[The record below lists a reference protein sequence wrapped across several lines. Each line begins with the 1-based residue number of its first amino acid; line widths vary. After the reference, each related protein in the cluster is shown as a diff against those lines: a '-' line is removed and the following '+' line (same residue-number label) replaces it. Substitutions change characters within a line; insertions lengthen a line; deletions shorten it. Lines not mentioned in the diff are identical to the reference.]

1 MRSRFRKKKKAVKV
15 EVVEFSELT
24 SEEEIER
31 LHLER
36 QVERSFYIAGKAL
49 QRLRDLRLYRN
60 THRSFEE
67 YCRSRF
73 GFERRHPYRLIEAA
87 CVVDNLTL
95 EPKTQ
100 SNKMC
105 PNGTQILP
113 TSERQVRPLTS
124 LEPEQQREVWQEAII
139 EAGERVPPA
148 RIVKDIVQR
157 IRSKNPVPIPFR
169 VGEVCQ
175 IIVKDNPELRG
186 KGGCWCIV
194 RAVDNF
200 SCTVDTFDNDYQL
213 RPEHLKSL
221 EFSAFECERMK
232 ELGARMNDLYELEL
246 EEAALGILNKLA
258 RINRSY
264 LTELEENLLILLEK
278 QYKLR

>member
-1 MRSRFRKKKKAVKV
+1 MNAKKRKKSKTHSDAIGAKKVAATIVD
-15 EVVEFSELT
+15 FSEL
-24 SEEEIER
+24 SPEEESER

-36 QVERSFYIAGKAL
+36 QVERSFYTAGLAL
-49 QRLRDLRLYRN
+49 KQLRDGRYYRS
-60 THRSFEE
+60 THKTFEE
-67 YCRSRF
+67 YCQDRF
-73 GFERRHPYRLIEAA
+73 SYTRRAVNYLIAGAE
-87 CVVDNLTL
+87 VVENLGT
-95 EPKTQ
+95 
-100 SNKMC
+100 
-105 PNGTQILP
+105 NGSQILP
-113 TSERQVRPLTS
+113 TSERQVRPMTS
-124 LEPEQQREVWQEAII
+124 LEPPQQREVWQLAII

-148 RIVKDIVQR
+148 SIVKDIVQR
-157 IRSKNPVPIPFR
+157 IREKNPVPIPFR

-221 EFSAFECERMK
+221 ELTEFECERMK
-232 ELGARMNDLYELEL
+232 ELGARMNDLYEKEL
-246 EEAALGILNKLA
+246 EEAAKGILNKLA
-258 RINRSY
+258 RIDRSY
-264 LTELEENLLILLEK
+264 LTELEEKLLILLEK

>member
-1 MRSRFRKKKKAVKV
+1 MRAHRRRKKKKAVEV
-15 EVVEFSELT
+15 EIIEFSELT
-24 SEEEIER
+24 PEEEIDR

-36 QVERSFYIAGKAL
+36 KVERAFYEAGKAL
-49 QRLRDLRLYRN
+49 AEIRARQLYRS
-60 THRSFEE
+60 THRTFEE
-67 YCRSRF
+67 YARDRF
-73 GFERRHPYRLIEAA
+73 GFSRRHPYYLMDAA
-87 CVVDNLTL
+87 SVVDNLL
-95 EPKTQ
+95 EKCEP
-100 SNKMC
+100 MVH
-105 PNGTQILP
+105 ILP
-113 TSERQVRPLTS
+113 TSERQVRPLTQ
-124 LEPEQQREVWQEAII
+124 LDPKVQREAWLLAVE
-139 EAGERVPPA
+139 EAGGKLPSG
-148 RIVKDIVQR
+148 RIVFDVVQR
-157 IRSKNPVPIPFR
+157 IREKNPVPIPFR

-221 EFSAFECERMK
+221 EFSAFECDRMK

-258 RINRSY
+258 RIDRSY
-264 LTELEENLLILLEK
+264 LTELEEKLLILLEK
-278 QYKLR
+278 QYRLR